1 MRIFVLP
8 AATTM
13 KRLLFFL
20 LLPLLAKAQIV
31 VKGTV
36 KDATT
41 DTPLAFANV
50 AVNGRP
56 VAITDVDG
64 RFRVNLPAVSE
75 LVFSYPGYRTQRA
88 RPDAPNSYFSIRLA
102 PEMNESG
109 RQADKNANIAAL
121 SVMRL
126 AIERKKYNDPQQQL
140 SSYRFLAYNK
150 LLVTADPDSIDAPIE
165 MNTVSRRGRDITEPD
180 STLFKFRSLLEK
192 QHLYLMERASR
203 FEYADGRLKET
214 ILGAKMAGFR
224 QPVYEVIGFTQQ
236 SYSVYDPE
244 YDLMETKYRS
254 PLATKAPRYYYY
266 KLLDTIDIA
275 GRSAYVVYFRS
286 KKDTPKRPALRGLL
300 YIDTQTYGV
309 AKAVMRVKGIVDMRA
324 THEFRFLADKSVW
337 FPTGNEFR
345 INKGTND
352 EPIRILGET
361 VTFDASREAA
371 HDRKLQPSDYT
382 FVQSATT
389 YYGLEYD
396 IPLEIRRTAVSI
408 DIRDSAIDRD
418 STFWNDFR
426 RDTLDRRSRETYR
439 ALDRLSKKR
448 QIERKFRIGKKII
461 NGYLPIGPVDL
472 DLRYLLSYNNYE
484 GFRFGVGG
492 VTNER
497 LSPFFRLD
505 GYVADGTK
513 DGQMKYSLG
522 GAVRVGK
529 FSGSWM
535 GVNYTDDIREIA
547 STSFAVDKRVFKI
560 YDPRPINISTFY
572 NHKTWRGYIETRIIP
587 KTESIWQLMHSDVNP
602 LFGYSFVV
610 NGQAYSRY
618 TMTTASLALQWNPFS
633 DYMQTPTGRLEIEK
647 RYPQFTFQVTRSMKG
662 FWESDFS
669 FTKFDFR
676 AEYEIPYLDGQRSSF
691 LLTAGYANGDVPL
704 THLYNTSPNNLT
716 KDRLLQRITIAG
728 KNSFETMYFNEFFSS
743 RYVTFQLKH
752 GLRRLRLA
760 RKVKPSLVF
769 VSRMAFGTM
778 ERPWQH
784 VGLPYKTLD
793 RGFFESGLELNK
805 IFSGF
810 GLTAFYRYGPN
821 QLPRMEDNLAVKLSF
836 SLDLGF

>member
-1 MRIFVLP
+1 
-8 AATTM
+8 M

-20 LLPLLAKAQIV
+20 LLPLLAKAQLV

-36 KDATT
+36 KDANT
-41 DTPLAFANV
+41 DEPIAFAKII
-50 AVNGRP
+50 VNGRP
-56 VAITDVDG
+56 AAITDVDG
-64 RFRVNLPAVSE
+64 RFRVDLATSAE
-75 LVFSYPGYRTQRA
+75 LVFSYPGYRTQRG
-88 RPDAPNSYFSIRLA
+88 RPESANSYFNIRLV
-102 PEMNESG
+102 PEMNETG
-109 RQADKNANIAAL
+109 RQAAKNANVAAN
-121 SVMRL
+121 SVMQL
-126 AIERKKYNDPQQQL
+126 AIARKDQNDPQRQL
-140 SSYRFLAYNK
+140 SSYRFMAYNK
-150 LLVTADPDSIDAPIE
+150 LLVTAEPDSIDDHIE
-165 MNTVSRRGRDITEPD
+165 MQAVKRHGRQLVEPD
-180 STLFKFRSLLEK
+180 STLFKFRRLLEK

-236 SYSVYDPE
+236 SYSIYDPE
-244 YDLMETKYRS
+244 YDLMETRYRS
-254 PLATKAPRYYYY
+254 PLAEQAPRYYYY
-266 KLLDTIDIA
+266 KLLDTMDIG
-275 GRSAYVVYFRS
+275 GRPTFVVYFRS
-286 KKDTPKRPALRGLL
+286 KRDTPKRPALRGLL

-324 THEFRFLADKSVW
+324 THEFSFLSDKGIW

-345 INKGTND
+345 IDKGTND

-361 VTFDASREAA
+361 VTFDATREG
-371 HDRKLQPSDYT
+371 DRNRQLQPSDYT
-382 FVQSATT
+382 FVQSSTT

-396 IPLEIRRTAVSI
+396 IPLEIKRTAVSI
-408 DIRDSAIDRD
+408 DIRDSAVDRD
-418 STFWNDFR
+418 VAFWDGFR
-426 RDTLDRRSRETYR
+426 RDTLDSRSRETYR

-448 QIERKFRIGKKII
+448 QIERKYRIGKKII

-484 GFRFGVGG
+484 GFRFGIGG

-497 LSPFFRLD
+497 LSPFYRLD

-522 GAVRVGK
+522 GAARVGK

-547 STSFAVDKRVFKI
+547 STSFAIDKRVFKI

-587 KTESIWQLMHSDVNP
+587 KTESIWQLTHSDVTP
-602 LFGYSFVV
+602 LFNYNFVV
-610 NGQAYSRY
+610 DGKTYSRY
-618 TMTTASLALQWNPFS
+618 NMTTASVALQWNPFS
-633 DYMQTPTGRLEIEK
+633 DYMQTPTGRMEIEK

-691 LLTAGYANGDVPL
+691 LLTAGYADGDVPL

-743 RYVTFQLKH
+743 RYVTFQIKH
-752 GLRRLRLA
+752 GLRRIRIA
-760 RKVKPSLVF
+760 NKVKPSLVF
-769 VSRMAFGTM
+769 VSRMAFGSM
-778 ERPWQH
+778 EHPEQH
-784 VGLPYKTLD
+784 VGIEYKTLD

-805 IFSGF
+805 IFSGL

>member
-1 MRIFVLP
+1 
-8 AATTM
+8 M

-20 LLPLLAKAQIV
+20 FLPLLAKAQIV
-31 VKGTV
+31 VRGAVT
-36 KDATT
+36 DAATNA
-41 DTPLAFANV
+41 PLVFANV
-50 AVNGRP
+50 SVNGRP

-64 RFRVNLPAVSE
+64 HFRVDLVATAE

-88 RPDAPNSYFSIRLA
+88 RPESANSYFNIRLL
-102 PEMNESG
+102 PEAGETG
-109 RQADKNANIAAL
+109 REAAKNANVAAN
-121 SVMRL
+121 SVVRL
-126 AIERKKYNDPQQQL
+126 VIERRNQNDPQKRL
-140 SSYRFLAYNK
+140 ASYRFNAYNK
-150 LLVTADPDSIDAPIE
+150 LVVTAEPDSIDDHIDL
-165 MNTVSRRGRDITEPD
+165 NTVSRRGRKEVEPD
-180 STLFKFRSLLEK
+180 STVFKFRQLMDK

-203 FEYADGRLKET
+203 FEYAAGRLKET
-214 ILGAKMAGFR
+214 VLGARMAGFR

-236 SYSVYDPE
+236 SYSIYDPE
-244 YDLMETKYRS
+244 YDLMETRYRS
-254 PLATKAPRYYYY
+254 PLAENAPRYYYY
-266 KLLDTIDIA
+266 KLLDTMEIG
-275 GRSAYVVYFRS
+275 GRSAYVLYFRS
-286 KKDTPKRPALRGLL
+286 KKDTPKRPVLRGLL
-300 YIDTQTYGV
+300 YIDTETYAV
-309 AKAVMRVKGIVDMRA
+309 AKAVMRVKGIVNLRA
-324 THEFRFLADKSVW
+324 THDFRFLEEKGIW
-337 FPTGNEFR
+337 FPTGSEFR
-345 INKGTND
+345 IDKGTND

-361 VTFDASREAA
+361 VTFDASPDSERS
-371 HDRKLQPSDYT
+371 RKLQPSDYT

-396 IPLEIRRTAVSI
+396 VPIDIRRTAVSI

-418 STFWNDFR
+418 TAFWDAFR
-426 RDTLDRRSRETYR
+426 RDTLDARSRETYR
-439 ALDRLSKKR
+439 ALDRLSKRR

-497 LSPFFRLD
+497 LSPFYRID

-522 GAVRVGK
+522 GAARVGK
-529 FSGSWM
+529 FSASWM

-547 STSFAVDKRVFKI
+547 STSFAIDKRVFKI

-587 KTESIWQLMHSDVNP
+587 KTESIWQLQHSDVRP
-602 LFGYSFVV
+602 LFGYDFVT
-610 NGQAYSRY
+610 NGQTYSRY
-618 TMTTASLALQWNPFS
+618 TLTTASLALQWNPFS

-662 FWESDFS
+662 FWDSDFS
-669 FTKFDFR
+669 FMKFDFR
-676 AEYEIPYLDGQRSSF
+676 ADYEIPYLDGQRSSF

-743 RYVTFQLKH
+743 RYVTFQVKH
-752 GLRRLRLA
+752 GLRRIRLA
-760 RKVKPSLVF
+760 RKIKPSLVF
-769 VSRMAFGTM
+769 VSRMAYGSM
-778 ERPWQH
+778 QRPWQH
-784 VGLPYKTLD
+784 VGIAYKTLD
-793 RGFFESGLELNK
+793 SGFFESGLELNK

>member
-1 MRIFVLP
+1 
-8 AATTM
+8 M
-13 KRLLFFL
+13 KQLLFFL
-20 LLPLLAKAQIV
+20 FLPLLAQAQIV
-31 VKGTV
+31 VKGAVT
-36 KDATT
+36 DAAT
-41 DTPLAFANV
+41 DAPLAFANV
-50 AVNGRP
+50 SANGRP

-64 RFRVNLPAVSE
+64 RFRVDLAAPVE
-75 LVFSYPGYRTQRA
+75 LVFSYPGYRLQRA
-88 RPDAPNSYFSIRLA
+88 RPESANSYFNIRLA
-102 PEMNESG
+102 PETGETG
-109 RQADKNANIAAL
+109 REAAKNANVAAN
-121 SVMRL
+121 SVVRL
-126 AIERKKYNDPQQQL
+126 VIERRNQNDPQKRL
-140 SSYRFLAYNK
+140 ASYRFNAYNK
-150 LLVTADPDSIDAPIE
+150 LVVTAEPDSIDDRIGQH
-165 MNTVSRRGRDITEPD
+165 TVSRRGRKEVEPD
-180 STLFKFRSLLEK
+180 STVYKFRQLMDK

-203 FEYADGRLKET
+203 FEYAAGRLKET
-214 ILGAKMAGFR
+214 VLGARMAGFR

-236 SYSVYDPE
+236 SYSIYDPE
-244 YDLMETKYRS
+244 YDLMETRYRS
-254 PLATKAPRYYYY
+254 PLAENAPRYYYY
-266 KLLDTIDIA
+266 KLLDTTDIG
-275 GRSAYVVYFRS
+275 GRPAYVLYFRS
-286 KKDTPKRPALRGLL
+286 KKDTPKRPVLRGLL
-300 YIDTQTYGV
+300 YIDTETYGV
-309 AKAVMRVKGIVDMRA
+309 AKAVMRVKGIVNLRA
-324 THEFRFLADKSVW
+324 THDFHFLEDKGIW
-337 FPTGNEFR
+337 FPTGSEFR
-345 INKGTND
+345 IDKGTND

-361 VTFDASREAA
+361 VTFDPSPDSER
-371 HDRKLQPSDYT
+371 HRKLQPSDYT

-396 IPLEIRRTAVSI
+396 VPVDIRRTAVSI

-418 STFWNDFR
+418 TAFWDAFR
-426 RDTLDRRSRETYR
+426 RDTLDARSRETYH

-461 NGYLPIGPVDL
+461 NGYLPVGPVDL

-497 LSPFFRLD
+497 LSPFYRMD
-505 GYVADGTK
+505 GYIADGTK

-522 GAVRVGK
+522 GAARVGK

-547 STSFAVDKRVFKI
+547 STSFAIDKRVFKI

-587 KTESIWQLMHSDVNP
+587 KTESIWQLQHSDVRP
-602 LFGYSFVV
+602 LFGYEFVT
-610 NGQAYSRY
+610 NGQTYSRY
-618 TMTTASLALQWNPFS
+618 TLTTASLALQWNPFS

-662 FWESDFS
+662 FWDSDFS
-669 FTKFDFR
+669 FMKFDFR
-676 AEYEIPYLDGQRSSF
+676 TEYEIPYLDGQRSSF

-743 RYVTFQLKH
+743 RYVTFQVKH
-752 GLRRLRLA
+752 GLRRIRLA

-769 VSRMAFGTM
+769 VSRMAYGSM
-778 ERPWQH
+778 QRPWQH
-784 VGLPYKTLD
+784 VGIAYKTLE

-805 IFSGF
+805 IYSGL

>member
-1 MRIFVLP
+1 
-8 AATTM
+8 M

-20 LLPLLAKAQIV
+20 FLPLLAKAQIV
-31 VKGTV
+31 VRGAVT
-36 KDATT
+36 DAAN
-41 DTPLAFANV
+41 DAPLAFANV
-50 AVNGRP
+50 SANGRP

-64 RFRVNLPAVSE
+64 HFRVDLSVSAE
-75 LVFSYPGYRTQRA
+75 LVFSYPGYRPQRA
-88 RPDAPNSYFSIRLA
+88 RPESANSYFNIRLA
-102 PEMNESG
+102 PETGETG
-109 RQADKNANIAAL
+109 REAAKNANVAAN
-121 SVMRL
+121 SVVRL
-126 AIERKKYNDPQQQL
+126 VIERRDRNDPQKRL
-140 SSYRFLAYNK
+140 ASYRFNAYNK
-150 LLVTADPDSIDAPIE
+150 LVVTAEPDSIDDHIGLR
-165 MNTVSRRGRDITEPD
+165 TVSRHGQKEVEPD
-180 STLFKFRSLLEK
+180 STVYKFRQLMDK

-203 FEYADGRLKET
+203 FEYAAGRLKET
-214 ILGAKMAGFR
+214 VLGARMAGFR

-236 SYSVYDPE
+236 SYSIYDPE
-244 YDLMETKYRS
+244 YDLMETRYRS
-254 PLATKAPRYYYY
+254 PLAANAARYYYY
-266 KLLDTIDIA
+266 KLLDTTDIG
-275 GRSAYVVYFRS
+275 GRPAYVLYFRS
-286 KKDTPKRPALRGLL
+286 KKDTPKRPVLRGLL
-300 YIDTQTYGV
+300 YIDTETYGV
-309 AKAVMRVKGIVDMRA
+309 AKAVMRVKGIVNLRA
-324 THEFRFLADKSVW
+324 THDFRFLEDKGIW
-337 FPTGNEFR
+337 FPTGSEFR
-345 INKGTND
+345 IDKGTND
-352 EPIRILGET
+352 EAIRILGET
-361 VTFDASREAA
+361 VTFDPSPESERN
-371 HDRKLQPSDYT
+371 RRLQPSDYT
-382 FVQSATT
+382 FVQSATS

-396 IPLEIRRTAVSI
+396 VPVEIRRTAVSI

-418 STFWNDFR
+418 TAFWDAFR
-426 RDTLDRRSRETYR
+426 RDTLDLRSRETYH

-461 NGYLPIGPVDL
+461 NGYLPVGPIDL

-497 LSPFFRLD
+497 LSPFYRMD
-505 GYVADGTK
+505 GYIADGTK

-522 GAVRVGK
+522 GAARVGK

-535 GVNYTDDIREIA
+535 GLNYTDDIREIA
-547 STSFAVDKRVFKI
+547 STSFAIDKRVFKI

-587 KTESIWQLMHSDVNP
+587 KTESIWQLQHSDVRP
-602 LFGYSFVV
+602 LFGYNFVT
-610 NGQAYSRY
+610 NGQTYSRY
-618 TMTTASLALQWNPFS
+618 TLTTASFALQWNPFS

-662 FWESDFS
+662 FWDSDFS
-669 FTKFDFR
+669 FMKFDFR

-743 RYVTFQLKH
+743 RYVTFQVKH
-752 GLRRLRLA
+752 GLRRIRLA

-769 VSRMAFGTM
+769 VSRMAFGSM
-778 ERPWQH
+778 QRPWEH
-784 VGLPYKTLD
+784 VGIDYKTLE